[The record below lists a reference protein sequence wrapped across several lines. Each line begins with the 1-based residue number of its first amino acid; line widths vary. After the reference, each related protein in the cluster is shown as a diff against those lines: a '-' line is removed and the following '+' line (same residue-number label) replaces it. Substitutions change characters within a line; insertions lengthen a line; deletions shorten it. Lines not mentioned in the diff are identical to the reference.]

1 MSGDAMNGQGSTRAC
16 IFGEVLFDHFP
27 DGRRVLGGAPFN
39 VAWHLQAFG
48 EAPFLVSRVGDD
60 EEGDEVRSAMRAW
73 GMDPAGLQTDPEL
86 PTGRVRVY
94 IEDDEPS
101 YDIVHPSAWDAI
113 DDPDCPS
120 GGCALLYHGSLAL
133 RDAISRRACDALRAR
148 CPAIVF
154 IDVNLRPPWYHAERL
169 LAGLEGAHWVK
180 LNRDELDELAP
191 GATARDFM
199 ASLGLRG
206 LLLTEGSRG
215 ARLLT
220 ADGAE
225 FTARPGGDVE
235 VVDTVGAGD
244 AMASIMI
251 LGLLRGWPL
260 QLTLD
265 RAQAFA
271 SAIVGRRGATVRDP
285 AFYAPF
291 ADRFRQSGIAHDV

>member
-1 MSGDAMNGQGSTRAC
+1 MSGRPC

-48 EAPFLVSRVGDD
+48 EAPFLVSRVGADAD
-60 EEGDEVRSAMRAW
+60 GDRVRAAMRDW
-73 GMDPAGLQTDPEL
+73 GMDPAGLQSDPEL
-86 PTGRVRVY
+86 PTGRVQVR
-94 IEDDEPS
+94 IDDGEPS
-101 YDIVHPSAWDAI
+101 YDIVHPAAWDAI
-113 DDPDCPS
+113 DDPAVPT

-133 RDAISRRACDALRAR
+133 RDETSRKACDALRAR
-148 CPAIVF
+148 RPATVF

-191 GATARDFM
+191 GSGGVEDRARG
-199 ASLGLRG
+199 LLERCRLRG
-206 LLLTEGSRG
+206 LLLTDGSRG
-215 ARLLT
+215 ATVLT
-220 ADGAE
+220 ADGARLQ
-225 FTARPGGDVE
+225 TRPSDRVE

-244 AMASIMI
+244 ALASVTI
-251 LGLLRGWPL
+251 LGLLRNWPL
-260 QLTLD
+260 QQTLD

-271 SAIVGRRGATVRDP
+271 SAVVGVRGATVGDP

-291 ADRFRQSGIAHDV
+291 ISPF